1 MIESQFSYENYRKI
15 LLKYKE
21 RFCDFSDVSDKNS
34 FVLLRHDVEFSTQ
47 RALQIAQIEY
57 SECVKSSFLFQ
68 VRSNAYNVL
77 SIFNRDIIEQIS
89 GLGHKVGLHF
99 YVSHIKKND
108 WNKLELE
115 LEKQKEILEFALD
128 SKIDRFSFHRPPEWV
143 LKRRDDL
150 ICDMINMYG
159 ESFFEFS
166 PKPKS
171 IKYIADSKHQF
182 KYGDPQVNTKFTKIQ
197 LLLHP
202 DEWSNAG
209 LDAFENFRT
218 LEDEHLHEFFKT
230 INNETKIY
238 KKNLPESFIK

>member
-1 MIESQFSYENYRKI
+1 MNNTFSYKEYILIVNKYRNS
-15 LLKYKE
+15 LKNI
-21 RFCDFSDVSDKNS
+21 CDIDEINPFA
-34 FVLLRHDVEFSTQ
+34 FIRHDVEFSTQ
-47 RALQIAQIEY
+47 RALQIAKIEY
-57 SECVKSSFLFQ
+57 LEGVKSSFLFQ

-77 SIFNRDIIEQIS
+77 SIFNREIIKQI
-89 GLGHKVGLHF
+89 LEFGHKVGLHF

-115 LEKQKEILEFALD
+115 LYKQKEILEFAIGR
-128 SKIDRFSFHRPPEWV
+128 KIDRFSFHRPPEWV

-150 ICDMINMYG
+150 ICNMINMYG

-166 PKPKS
+166 PEPKT

-182 KYGDPQVNTKFTKIQ
+182 KYGDPQENIKFTKIQ

-202 DEWSNAG
+202 DEWSDSG
-209 LDAFENFRT
+209 LDAFDNFRS
-218 LEDEHLHEFFKT
+218 LEDEHLYEFFKT

-238 KKNLPESFIK
+238 KNNLPDSFA

>member
-15 LLKYKE
+15 LLNFKE
-21 RFCDFSDVSDKNS
+21 CLCDFSEVSDKNS
-34 FVLLRHDVEFSTQ
+34 FVLIRHDVEFSTQ
-47 RALQIAQIEY
+47 RALRIAKIEN
-57 SECVKSSFLFQ
+57 SEGVKSSFLFQ

-77 SIFNRDIIEQIS
+77 SIFNREIIEKIS
-89 GLGHKVGLHF
+89 ELGHKVGLHL

-108 WNKLELE
+108 WNRLELE
-115 LEKQKEILEFALD
+115 LYKQKEILEFAIGK
-128 SKIDRFSFHRPPEWV
+128 KIDRFSFHRPPEWV
-143 LKRRDDL
+143 LNRRDDL
-150 ICDMINMYG
+150 ICDLINMYG

-166 PKPKS
+166 PEPKS

-182 KYGDPQVNTKFTKIQ
+182 KYGDPQENIKFSKIQ

-202 DEWSNAG
+202 DEWSDRG
-209 LDAFENFRT
+209 FDAFENFRS

-238 KKNLPESFIK
+238 KNNLPDSYV

>member
-1 MIESQFSYENYRKI
+1 MIEPQFSYETYRKI
-15 LLKYKE
+15 LLKFKE
-21 RFCDFSDVSDKNS
+21 CFYDFSDVSDKNS

-47 RALQIAQIEY
+47 RALQIAKIEY
-57 SECVKSSFLFQ
+57 LEGVKSSFLFQ

-77 SIFNRDIIEQIS
+77 SIFNREIIKQILE
-89 GLGHKVGLHF
+89 LGHKVGLHF
-99 YVSHIKKND
+99 YVTHIKKND

-115 LEKQKEILEFALD
+115 LEKQKEILEFALGK
-128 SKIDRFSFHRPPEWV
+128 KIDRFSFHRPPEWV

-150 ICDMINMYG
+150 ICNMINMYG

-166 PKPKS
+166 PEPKT

-182 KYGDPQVNTKFTKIQ
+182 KYGDPQENIKFTKIQ

-202 DEWSNAG
+202 DEWSDSG
-209 LDAFENFRT
+209 LDAFDNFRS